1 MGKIL
6 MFGNQKGGV
15 GKTQVSIMTAT
26 ALSQKPFGLKTCI
39 VDIDNQKSVVRSRSF
54 DMRAY
59 KIENPPYEVFNYTI
73 ADLQANIEQLD
84 KIFQLIIIDAAGKLD
99 NTQPIETQE
108 ITKALMY
115 VDCLLIPFVAGNYNL
130 ESTIDYF
137 RFIKLVQQQRA
148 IQPRKLRTYGFTN
161 QYRQRSRANSFLNED
176 IEILKKSENLNM
188 MANALND
195 YASFRES
202 DTITSLY
209 DTQSSDSA
217 KQNFSIWVNEL
228 VNVI

>member
-26 ALSQKPFGLKTCI
+26 ALSQKPFGLKTCV
-39 VDIDNQKSVVRSRSF
+39 VDIDDQKSVVLSRSF
-54 DMRAY
+54 DIRAH
-59 KIENPPYEVFNYTI
+59 KVENPPYEVFNYTI

-84 KIFQLIIIDAAGKLD
+84 KNYQLIIIDAAGKLD

-108 ITKALMY
+108 VTKALMY
-115 VDCLLIPFVAGNYNL
+115 VDCLFIPFVAGNYNL
-130 ESTIDYF
+130 ESTIGYF
-137 RFIKLVQQQRA
+137 RFIKLVQKQRA
-148 IQPRKLRTYGFTN
+148 IQPRKLRTVGFIN
-161 QYRQRSRANSFLNED
+161 QFRQRSRANSFLNQD
-176 IEILKKSENLNM
+176 IEILKKSENLDM
-188 MANALND
+188 MTNSLND

-202 DTITSLY
+202 DTISSLY

-217 KQNFSIWVNEL
+217 KQNFSIWLNEL
-228 VNVI
+228 VKFI

>member
-1 MGKIL
+1 MY
-6 MFGNQKGGV
+6 GNQKGGV

-26 ALSQKPFGLKTCI
+26 AMSQKPFGLKTCI

-54 DMRAY
+54 DLKAY
-59 KIENPPYEVFNYTI
+59 QIEKPPFDVFNYTI
-73 ADLQANIEQLD
+73 ADLQENIEQLD
-84 KIFQLIIIDAAGKLD
+84 KNYQLIIIDTAGKLD

-137 RFIKLVQQQRA
+137 RFIKRVQQQRA
-148 IQPRKLRTYGFTN
+148 IQPRKLRVVGFTN
-161 QYRQRSRANSFLNED
+161 QFRQRSRANNFLNED
-176 IEILKKSENLNM
+176 IEILKKSEKLDM
-188 MANALND
+188 MLAVLND

-209 DTQSSDSA
+209 DIQSSDSA
-217 KQNFSIWVNEL
+217 KQNFSRWLNEL
-228 VNVI
+228 VKLI